1 MLADS
6 EIKQAGAR
14 ILFPNDPH
22 GAQQLQRLIAQKS
35 INDNSKVVIKHP
47 TISSIV
53 RSAEKLWDNL
63 WQKGNAH
70 IEKLT
75 DSSMTVVVTD
85 FPELVPSQLEL
96 ISGYITGILDLT
108 GARNIRVTINNKNPN
123 AWKWKFT
130 WK

>member
-1 MLADS
+1 MMCLP
-6 EIKQAGAR
+6 I
-14 ILFPNDPH
+14 P
-22 GAQQLQRLIAQKS
+22 
-35 INDNSKVVIKHP
+35 
-47 TISSIV
+47 
-53 RSAEKLWDNL
+53 
-63 WQKGNAH
+63 KGNAH